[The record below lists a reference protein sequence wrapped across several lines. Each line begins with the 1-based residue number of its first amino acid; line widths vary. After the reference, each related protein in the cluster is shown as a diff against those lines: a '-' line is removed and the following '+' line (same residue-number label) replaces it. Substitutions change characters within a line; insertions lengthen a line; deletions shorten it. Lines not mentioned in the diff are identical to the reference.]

1 MKHLLLAKGPWKI
14 VDGMETLKVGASS
27 ELEAEFKKNSQRAFS
42 MIVLGMQSSQLY
54 LITSTEEPKAAWDAL
69 KKHFERET
77 LANKLFLKKR
87 YFRMEMQEGTCMQ
100 QHLKNMK
107 ELTDKLAAIGT
118 PIGEEDQV
126 VTLLGSLLKSYIT
139 LVTALEGT

>member
-1 MKHLLLAKGPWKI
+1 MKHLLLAKGLWKI

-69 KKHFERET
+69 KNISRE
-77 LANKLFLKKR
+77 KR
-87 YFRMEMQEGTCMQ
+87 WQT
-100 QHLKNMK
+100 
-107 ELTDKLAAIGT
+107 
-118 PIGEEDQV
+118 
-126 VTLLGSLLKSYIT
+126 SYSSRKGISEWKCRK
-139 LVTALEGT
+139 VRACNNI